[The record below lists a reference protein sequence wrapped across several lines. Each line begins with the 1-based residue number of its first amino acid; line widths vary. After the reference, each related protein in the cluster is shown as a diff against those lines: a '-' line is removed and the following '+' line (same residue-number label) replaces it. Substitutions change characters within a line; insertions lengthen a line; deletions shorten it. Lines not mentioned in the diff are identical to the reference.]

1 MDSTPPPIR
10 DRSIGLWL
18 LGCTLTVLIMVLVG
32 GLTRLTH
39 SGLSITEWNVVTG
52 VLPPLGADA
61 WDRAFSLY
69 QASPEYAHVNHG
81 MSLGEFQEIFLVEWA
96 HRLIGRLVGL
106 VFGLPLLYFAL
117 RRRISG
123 PRLLKLLGILSLG
136 GLQGLVGWWMV
147 KSGLVDVP
155 RVSPFRLATHL
166 LLAVALFGLLLWQA
180 LGDLERDPPPSL
192 PSRMRVLSGATIGL
206 LFITLGWGALM
217 AGLHAGLVAPS
228 FPTMNGAFVPAAL
241 KGGLGIVE
249 DPLTVHF
256 IHRGLAYA
264 SAVLAL
270 GLCFTTLGSTTDRPA
285 RRWAIGLGVL
295 VLLQVGLGALTVLH
309 RVPIGLASLHQ
320 VNAVLVFGCAVA
332 LLHRCRGT
340 GPASS

>member
-1 MDSTPPPIR
+1 MDSTPPALR

-18 LGCTLTVLIMVLVG
+18 LGCTLTVLIMVVVG

-96 HRLIGRLVGL
+96 HRLIGRLAGL
-106 VFGLPLLYFAL
+106 IFGLPLLYFAL
-117 RRRISG
+117 RRRIAG
-123 PRLLKLLGILSLG
+123 RRLFKLVGILSLG
-136 GLQGLVGWWMV
+136 GLQGVVGWWMV

-155 RVSPFRLATHL
+155 RVSPYRLATHL

-180 LGDLERDPPPSL
+180 QSDLERSASPSL
-192 PSRMRVLSGATIGL
+192 PSRLRSLSGATIGL
-206 LFITLGWGALM
+206 LFLTLGWGALM

-228 FPTMNGAFVPAAL
+228 FPLMNGALVPD
-241 KGGLGIVE
+241 GLRVGIGIVE

-256 IHRGLAYA
+256 IHRSLAYC
-264 SAVLAL
+264 SAALAIA
-270 GLCFTTLGSTTDRPA
+270 LCFTTLRSTTDLPA

-295 VLLQVGLGALTVLH
+295 VLFQIGLGALTVLH
-309 RVPIGLASLHQ
+309 RVPISLASLHQ
-320 VNAVLVFGCAVA
+320 VNAVLLFGCAVG
-332 LLHRCRGT
+332 LLHRCRDAGSE
-340 GPASS
+340 SS